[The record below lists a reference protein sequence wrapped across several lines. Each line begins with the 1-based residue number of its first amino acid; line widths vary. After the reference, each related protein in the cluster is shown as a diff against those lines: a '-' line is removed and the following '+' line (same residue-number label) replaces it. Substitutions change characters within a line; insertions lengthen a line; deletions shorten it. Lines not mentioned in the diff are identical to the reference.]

1 MISFNTEY
9 EDKNIRRLKVYEFG
23 AQVFA
28 ITFFTLGFVME
39 MLDYGL
45 GMKFM
50 LTGIMSI
57 LVSLS
62 FGLMITRSEINKKR

>member
-1 MISFNTEY
+1 MRGFKCEY
-9 EDKNIRRLKVYEFG
+9 KDRITRMLKLYEFG
-23 AQVFA
+23 TQVFA

-62 FGLMITRSEINKKR
+62 FGLMITRSEIKKNR